1 MKMFRDAIRGM
12 WLSIRI
18 ERNIRIHTLL
28 ASVAII
34 IGAHLR
40 LNMGIILLVIS
51 SVLSS
56 EMLNTC
62 IEAICDLVHPDKSD
76 AIRNIKDI
84 AAGAVLI
91 NVIVSVLVGVYLILN
106 QKIYK

>member
-1 MKMFRDAIRGM
+1 MKMFRDAFRGISV
-12 WLSIRI
+12 SIRT
-18 ERNIRIHTLL
+18 ERNIKVHTII
-28 ASVAII
+28 AIVVIIVATY
-34 IGAHLR
+34 LQ

-62 IEAICDLVHPDKSD
+62 VEAICDLVHPDKSEKV
-76 AIRNIKDI
+76 RNIKDI

-91 NVIVSVLVGVYLILN
+91 NAIMSVLVGVYLVLN
-106 QKIYK
+106 R